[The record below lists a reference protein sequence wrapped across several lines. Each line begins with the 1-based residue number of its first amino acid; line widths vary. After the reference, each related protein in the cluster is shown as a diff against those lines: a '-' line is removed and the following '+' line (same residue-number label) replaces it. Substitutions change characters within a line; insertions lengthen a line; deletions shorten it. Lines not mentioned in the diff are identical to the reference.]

1 MSEFL
6 HKKVR
11 IEDNGLTLKG
21 RVIADDKVAD
31 SFTENN
37 ETEESLR
44 GSFLYAFLDRR
55 EIVEV
60 ATSTKLE
67 NTEPWLLG
75 EI

>member
-44 GSFLYAFLDRR
+44 
-55 EIVEV
+55 
-60 ATSTKLE
+60 
-67 NTEPWLLG
+67 
-75 EI
+75 

>member
-44 GSFLYAFLDRR
+44 GSFLYAFFIPSQQHNYSFFLWAHLH
-55 EIVEV
+55 IPVF
-60 ATSTKLE
+60 
-67 NTEPWLLG
+67 
-75 EI
+75 